1 MPLTYGAFCQ
11 YVKRPDLQSLI
22 FNQVDNAII
31 EMKNPEHFGWKF
43 DGTRY
48 IAIVTDNPVAQDT
61 VISFALC
68 NCKDNIFFLCLW
80 GADNSFY

>member
-1 MPLTYGAFCQ
+1 MEHS
-11 YVKRPDLQSLI
+11 VKRPDLQSLI

-48 IAIVTDNPVAQDT
+48 IAIVTDNPVA
-61 VISFALC
+61 
-68 NCKDNIFFLCLW
+68 
-80 GADNSFY
+80 